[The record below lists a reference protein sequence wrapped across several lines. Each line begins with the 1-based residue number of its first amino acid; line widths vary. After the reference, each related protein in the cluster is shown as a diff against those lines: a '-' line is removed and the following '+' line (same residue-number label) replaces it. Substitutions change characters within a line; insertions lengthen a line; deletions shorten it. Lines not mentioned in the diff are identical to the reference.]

1 MGLGVG
7 RDEKGG
13 KRVVVMWVED
23 EGVEVG
29 LLLCCLIMR
38 EVNKTVWREGF
49 VIFRTSTYLSKM
61 RWSECSM
68 HELD

>member
-1 MGLGVG
+1 MK
-7 RDEKGG
+7 RG

-29 LLLCCLIMR
+29 LLFCCVILIMR

-49 VIFRTSTYLSKM
+49 VVFARARTVV
-61 RWSECSM
+61 R
-68 HELD
+68 

>member
-1 MGLGVG
+1 MK
-7 RDEKGG
+7 RG

-29 LLLCCLIMR
+29 LLFCCVILITR

-49 VIFRTSTYLSKM
+49 VIFARARSKM

-68 HELD
+68 HELQ

>member
-1 MGLGVG
+1 MGLVGLGVG

-29 LLLCCLIMR
+29 LLFCC
-38 EVNKTVWREGF
+38 VV
-49 VIFRTSTYLSKM
+49 
-61 RWSECSM
+61 
-68 HELD
+68 